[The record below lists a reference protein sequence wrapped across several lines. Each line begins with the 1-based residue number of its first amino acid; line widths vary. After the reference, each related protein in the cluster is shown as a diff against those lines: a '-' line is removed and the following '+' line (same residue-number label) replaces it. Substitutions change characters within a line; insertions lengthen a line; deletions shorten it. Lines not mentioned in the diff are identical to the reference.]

1 MPLVAPELI
10 THDAARKAL
19 RTVIDGAMFSPRQR
33 ADVQLLANYIEQCS
47 ATSGDMK
54 ACVKAVAAAF
64 GSEGLKIVQKAV
76 EGARIPPAPRVKTG
90 YRS

>member
-19 RTVIDGAMFSPRQR
+19 RTVIDAVFSPRQR
-33 ADVQLLANYIEQCS
+33 ADAQLLANYIEQCS

-54 ACVKAVAAAF
+54 ACVKAVLAAF
-64 GSEGLKIVQKAV
+64 GPEGLKIVQKAV
-76 EGARIPPAPRVKTG
+76 EDARVPPAPRVKTG